1 MCYSCR
7 ETEWLFATPEGR
19 STLLKS
25 AGFDRLA
32 VVALHR
38 DQTYKGLEAV
48 QEELTDSILHLAPL
62 GLGQN
67 TQVITETINLSQLVT
82 TFKQPFQDSWK
93 I

>member
-1 MCYSCR
+1 MSLKILHQTSEIQQKMFQFTFNSCR

-32 VVALHR
+32 IVALHR
-38 DQTYKGLEAV
+38 DQTYKGLESV
-48 QEELTDSILHLAPL
+48 QEELNDSILHLAPP

-67 TQVITETINLSQLVT
+67 TRVST
-82 TFKQPFQDSWK
+82 
-93 I
+93 

>member
-1 MCYSCR
+1 M
-7 ETEWLFATPEGR
+7 
-19 STLLKS
+19 LKS

-48 QEELTDSILHLAPL
+48 QEELSDSILHIAPP

-67 TQVITETINLSQLVT
+67 TRVST
-82 TFKQPFQDSWK
+82 
-93 I
+93 